1 MSRYIACLTAALL
14 AGTIAFVTSF
24 QAQAAPASAFSPL
37 TSAIEVNSGAL
48 KLAGYYGN
56 YRRRDYNDD
65 DYRDNGDDDGYDNGD
80 NNDNYDNGH
89 DYKGGHS
96 CGYQRYHKKY
106 VCEQS
111 VPRCF
116 KQRKCVWYYGYE
128 YCRYVKKCVGG
139 HDKYCKWIKVPV
151 RDCW

>member
-24 QAQAAPASAFSPL
+24 HAQAAPAFAISPL

-48 KLAGYYGN
+48 KPAGYYGN

-65 DYRDNGDDDGYDNGD
+65 Y
-80 NNDNYDNGH
+80 DNYDNDH
-89 DYKGGHS
+89 DYNGRHS
-96 CGYQRYHKKY
+96 CGYKRYHKKY
-106 VCEQS
+106 VCEHS

-116 KQRKCVWYYGYE
+116 KQRKCVWYYGHE

-139 HDKYCKWIKVPV
+139 GDKYCKWIKVPV
-151 RDCW
+151 RGCW

>member
-14 AGTIAFVTSF
+14 AGMIAFVTSF
-24 QAQAAPASAFSPL
+24 HAQAAPASAFSPL
-37 TSAIEVNSGAL
+37 TSAIEVNSGGL

-80 NNDNYDNGH
+80 NDDNYDNGH
-89 DYKGGHS
+89 DYNGGHS

-116 KQRKCVWYYGYE
+116 KQRECVWYYGRE

-151 RDCW
+151 HGCW